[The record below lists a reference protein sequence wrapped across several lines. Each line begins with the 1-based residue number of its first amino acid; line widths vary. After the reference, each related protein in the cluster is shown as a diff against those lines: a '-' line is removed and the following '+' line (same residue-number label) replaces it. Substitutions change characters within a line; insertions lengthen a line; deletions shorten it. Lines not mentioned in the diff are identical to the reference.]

1 MGDKNIEDIEK
12 EFNEEVGP
20 MIEVGE
26 GGCGKV
32 VHSLLAIDQRYL
44 FTLSTYAVPQYLKWL
59 LR

>member
-20 MIEVGE
+20 IIEVGE

-32 VHSLLAIDQRYL
+32 VHSLLAIHQIYL
-44 FTLSTYAVPQYLKWL
+44 FTLSTYIYSQ
-59 LR
+59 